1 MNELRYLGKVK
12 NQTDFGTQL
21 GYGKAYFSQVMN
33 GHESLSNA
41 IAKEIETKF
50 GVDANWLLIGE
61 GKMFINNSEI
71 IDNHVDDALNGIV
84 IDEDQVHQK
93 SSTTMT
99 ERLLMEAF
107 QAIRRKDEQIAKK
120 DEHMDRLITIIER
133 IAPDG
138 NSEINPKVAAG

>member
-1 MNELRYLGKVK
+1 
-12 NQTDFGTQL
+12 
-21 GYGKAYFSQVMN
+21 
-33 GHESLSNA
+33 
-41 IAKEIETKF
+41 
-50 GVDANWLLIGE
+50 
-61 GKMFINNSEI
+61 MFINNSEI